1 MKNSLSLIVLVAAC
15 SSAFAD
21 NFVRLPI
28 PGLVSG
34 GLSTGHPATS
44 HLPTSLP
51 GEPPVAKVSLS
62 ANELSL
68 GDFEVGQTSPVSVVS
83 VKNTGRAATSLSVAI
98 TGDAYQMST
107 GDTSCGASLP
117 AGGQCQLGIIFSSKT
132 PGQAQEGAVTV
143 TTDNDSLALPLRGSA
158 HMLSYPQMSLQPLAV
173 AKDTA
178 VSMAYTSNLVV
189 SNVGNAPMRLG
200 ALKITEPFAGEFSI
214 RSTFVEGATRCVAGL
229 TVSPGGTCVVIVR
242 FVPYREAVGR
252 EPAVL
257 TIANDGTDAYGQVAQ
272 QSTTITYSGVSY
284 QSAGI
289 LALGDT
295 SVAAPQ
301 NLGRFK
307 HGQTDAGLAVVATN
321 RGTAALDVTS
331 VKQEGTPV
339 GLSHNCATVS
349 PGLTCTLDLNF
360 TSLAVGEHSV
370 VVRADHTGKPGF
382 SYFYGK
388 VTIEP

>member
-34 GLSTGHPATS
+34 GLSTEHPATS

-62 ANELSL
+62 ANALSL
-68 GDFEVGQTSPVSVVS
+68 GDFVVGQTSPVSVVS

-107 GDTSCGASLP
+107 GDTSCGASLQ

-158 HMLSYPQMSLQPLAV
+158 HLLSYPQMSLQPLAV

-189 SNVGNAPMRLG
+189 SNVGNAPMLLG
-200 ALKITEPFAGEFSI
+200 AIKITEPFAGEFSI

-229 TVSPGGTCVVIVR
+229 TVSPGGTCVVTVR
-242 FVPYREAVGR
+242 FLPSREAVGR

-257 TIANDGTDAYGQVAQ
+257 TIANNGTDAYGQVGQ
-272 QSTTITYSGVSY
+272 QSTTITFSGASY
-284 QSAGI
+284 QNAGI

-301 NLGRFK
+301 NLGKFK
-307 HGQTDAGLAVVATN
+307 HGQADAKLAVVATN
-321 RGTAALDVTS
+321 RGIAALEVTS

-339 GLSHNCATVS
+339 GLSHDCAMVS
-349 PGLTCTLDLNF
+349 PGLTCTLNLNF
-360 TSLAVGEHSV
+360 TGLPEGEHSV

-388 VTIEP
+388 VFIEP